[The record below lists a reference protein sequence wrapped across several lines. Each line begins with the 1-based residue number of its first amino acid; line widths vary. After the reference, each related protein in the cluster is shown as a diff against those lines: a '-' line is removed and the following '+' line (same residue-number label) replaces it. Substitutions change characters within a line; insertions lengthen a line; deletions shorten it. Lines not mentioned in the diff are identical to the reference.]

1 MSIKSPLS
9 EFCDARGISGQIKSA
24 FGAYIRSY
32 YADKFRMS
40 ESGET
45 VHVIINRMSQDDLDA
60 AWQDFVKD
68 LAKYLTKKE
77 L

>member
-1 MSIKSPLS
+1 MSNNLKSPIS

-24 FGAYIRSY
+24 FGAYIRAQ

-45 VHVIINRMSQDDLDA
+45 VHLILNRMSQDDLDA

-68 LAKYLTKKE
+68 LSKHLTTK
-77 L
+77 

>member
-1 MSIKSPLS
+1 MSIRSPLS

-24 FGAYIRSY
+24 FGAYIRSVY
-32 YADKFRMS
+32 SQKFLMS

-45 VHVIINRMSQDDLDA
+45 VHLIVNRMSQEDLDD

-68 LAKYLTKKE
+68 LAKYLTQRPK
-77 L
+77 